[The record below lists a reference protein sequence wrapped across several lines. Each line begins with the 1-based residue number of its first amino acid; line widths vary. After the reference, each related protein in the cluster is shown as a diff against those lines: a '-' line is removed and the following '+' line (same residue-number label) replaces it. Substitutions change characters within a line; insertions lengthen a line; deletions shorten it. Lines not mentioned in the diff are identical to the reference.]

1 MKQYIK
7 ITSFIIA
14 ICTVVIFSK
23 QIQDEIVERY
33 NTSVEQLASLSMTSS
48 NPIGF

>member
-1 MKQYIK
+1 MRQYIK

-14 ICTVVIFSK
+14 ICTLVIFSK

-33 NTSVEQLASLSMTSS
+33 TNSVEKLASLTLSSS

>member
-1 MKQYIK
+1 MRQFLK
-7 ITSFIIA
+7 ITAFIIA
-14 ICTVVIFSK
+14 ISAMIIFSS

-33 NTSVEQLASLSMTSS
+33 NNGVEQLASLTMTGS

>member
-1 MKQYIK
+1 MRQYIK
-7 ITSFIIA
+7 MTSFIIVMSA
-14 ICTVVIFSK
+14 LVIFSK

-33 NTSVEQLASLSMTSS
+33 TNSVEQLASLTMTSS